1 MYDVP
6 LTSELSRIFTNK
18 LVSIELIL
26 YTRGWLL
33 VLISV
38 GFFLGH
44 ISVNIL
50 NPSTTVV
57 VAKGMGGPCED

>member
-1 MYDVP
+1 MCHSLANFPGYLQINWSVNIIHKRVA
-6 LTSELSRIFTNK
+6 TSSYQCRL
-18 LVSIELIL
+18 
-26 YTRGWLL
+26 
-33 VLISV
+33 
-38 GFFLGH
+38 FLGH